1 MSIFL
6 NEKVFSRTDNIL
18 YKAELA
24 ANKIVTDLKS
34 GKLNTESIT
43 ELEKVFAERFNLVSF
58 KLKINKNSRWLKK
71 RLKAKDKS
79 RNTENGGLFYT
90 IPSSKVIVETVFKDN
105 YDTYF
110 SINDDYSFKNKV
122 HKITA
127 FTNYESITGLENGG
141 QLVAILLHEL
151 GHNYYEFS
159 TSMIIGYTLA
169 SFYNLIL
176 TVISIP
182 FNILRMFIDS
192 FLDIVRWILGYG
204 VIHSLL
210 NSFTTVPVKIILQIL
225 NLPLNATLV
234 TICQSHKQEEFAD
247 YFVTVNGYGSYL
259 GDSFFIFYKDRNE
272 KDVTSNILVKS
283 INTIDNLSLIM
294 FSLFYVHPELS
305 IRIDNQIANLN
316 NELTYADS
324 DDEKEFIKDEIKA
337 LKKIKDKF
345 DNEKL
350 KSQLINLSP
359 INSYI
364 ENVKSNTIFYG
375 TNFEELRSKLI
386 KRG

>member
-6 NEKVFSRTDNIL
+6 SEKVFSRTDNIL

-24 ANKIVTDLKS
+24 GNKIVSDLKL
-34 GKLNTESIT
+34 GKLNNDAIK
-43 ELEKVFAERFNLVSF
+43 ELEDVFAKRFNLTSF

-71 RLKAKDKS
+71 RLKAKDKT
-79 RNTENGGLFYT
+79 RNTENNGLFYT

-105 YDTYF
+105 YDKYF

-127 FTNYESITGLENGG
+127 FTNYESISGLENGG

-159 TSMIIGYTLA
+159 ATMMVGYTFA

-182 FNILRMFIDS
+182 FNILKMFLDS
-192 FLDIVRWILGYG
+192 FLDIIKWILGRGTIY
-204 VIHSLL
+204 SLI
-210 NSFTTVPVKIILQIL
+210 NSLSITPIKIILQIL
-225 NLPLNATLV
+225 NLPLNITLV

-247 YFVTVNGYGSYL
+247 YFVSVNGYGSYL

-272 KDVTSNILVKS
+272 KDASSNILVKS

-305 IRIDNQIANLN
+305 IRIDNQITNLN
-316 NELTYADS
+316 NELAYAEDES
-324 DDEKEFIKDEIKA
+324 EKEFIKEEINA

-350 KSQLINLSP
+350 KSQLINLTP
-359 INSYI
+359 INSQI
-364 ENVKSNTIFYG
+364 ESVKSNTIFYG